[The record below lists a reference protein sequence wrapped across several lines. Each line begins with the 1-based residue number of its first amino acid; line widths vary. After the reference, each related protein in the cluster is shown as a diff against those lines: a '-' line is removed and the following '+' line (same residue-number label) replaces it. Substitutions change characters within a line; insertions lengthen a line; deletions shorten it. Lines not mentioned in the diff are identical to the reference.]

1 MARAPS
7 HAQRLRAALRAAR
20 RRGRTHGAL
29 ALGGGVVKLSVVI
42 ATRDRAAFL
51 SKALDSLG
59 AQVGAPAF
67 EVVVVDNGSSDATP
81 EVVATHAARGS
92 LASAASSSP
101 NPIAAPRATPASPSR
116 AARSSSSST
125 TTSWLPEGFLA
136 AHAAAHDGVFP
147 LAVSGPILNVPSYAA
162 APLPGPLNYSR
173 AFFCT
178 CNVSL
183 PRTAFDAAGGFDA
196 DFNLYGWEDT
206 ELGLRLRRRDV
217 RRAFAWK
224 AYLYHIKPPRIE
236 TLDAALNKT
245 VERARMAARFMA
257 KDDGPRTRLATGAYA
272 LNLWRAQ
279 AASRRVVAGRGAA
292 RRREP
297 TLPAPLRALARAQLL
312 DAAYVSDPARSAGG
326 AEH

>member
-1 MARAPS
+1 M
-7 HAQRLRAALRAAR
+7 
-20 RRGRTHGAL
+20 
-29 ALGGGVVKLSVVI
+29 KFSVVI

-51 SKALDSLG
+51 TRALDSLG
-59 AQVGAPAF
+59 AQVGAPDF

-81 EVVATHAARGS
+81 EVVATHAARGAFA
-92 LASAASSSP
+92 LRRIFVAEP
-101 NPIAAPRATPASPSR
+101 NRG
-116 AARSSSSST
+116 AARNAGVAESNGSILVFVDDDV
-125 TTSWLPEGFLA
+125 WLPEGFLV

-147 LAVSGPILNVPSYAA
+147 KAVSGPILNVPSYAA
-162 APLPGPLNYSR
+162 APLPTPLNYSR

-245 VERARMAARFMA
+245 VERARMAARFIA
-257 KDDGPRTRLATGAYA
+257 KDDGLRTRLATGAYA
-272 LNLWRAQ
+272 LNLWRAKLLAPPWSQ
-279 AASRRVVAGRGAA
+279 DAA
-292 RRREP
+292 RRLAENR
-297 TLPAPLRALARAQLL
+297 TLPAPLRALARAQAL
-312 DAAYVSDPARSAGG
+312 DAAYVSTLRAALEET
-326 AEH
+326 AH

>member
-1 MARAPS
+1 M
-7 HAQRLRAALRAAR
+7 
-20 RRGRTHGAL
+20 
-29 ALGGGVVKLSVVI
+29 KFSVVI

-51 SKALDSLG
+51 TRALDSLG
-59 AQVGAPAF
+59 AQVGAPEF

-81 EVVATHAARGS
+81 EVVATHAARGAFA
-92 LASAASSSP
+92 LRRIFVAEP
-101 NPIAAPRATPASPSR
+101 NRG
-116 AARSSSSST
+116 AARNAGVAESRGAILVFVDDDV
-125 TTSWLPEGFLA
+125 WLPEGFLA
-136 AHAAAHDGVFP
+136 AHAAAHDGIFP
-147 LAVSGPILNVPSYAA
+147 KAVSGPILNVPSYAA
-162 APLPGPLNYSR
+162 APLPSPLNYSR

-183 PRTAFDAAGGFDA
+183 ARTAFDAAGGFDV

-245 VERARMAARFMA
+245 VERARMAARFIA

-272 LNLWRAQ
+272 LNLWRAKLLAPQ
-279 AASRRVVAGRGAA
+279 WSEGAA
-292 RRREP
+292 RRVAENNK
-297 TLPAPLRALARAQLL
+297 LPAPLRALARAQVL
-312 DAAYVSDPARSAGG
+312 DAAYVSTLRAALQ
-326 AEH
+326 ETTH

>member
-1 MARAPS
+1 M
-7 HAQRLRAALRAAR
+7 
-20 RRGRTHGAL
+20 
-29 ALGGGVVKLSVVI
+29 VI

-51 SKALDSLG
+51 TRALDSLG
-59 AQVGAPAF
+59 AQVGAPDF

-81 EVVATHAARGS
+81 EVVATHAARGAFA
-92 LASAASSSP
+92 LRRIFVAEP
-101 NPIAAPRATPASPSR
+101 NRG
-116 AARSSSSST
+116 AARNAGVAESNGSILVFVDDDV
-125 TTSWLPEGFLA
+125 WLPEGFLA

-147 LAVSGPILNVPSYAA
+147 KAVSGPILNVPSYAA
-162 APLPGPLNYSR
+162 APLPTPLNYSR

-196 DFNLYGWEDT
+196 DFDLYGWEDT

-245 VERARMAARFMA
+245 VERARMAARFIA
-257 KDDGPRTRLATGAYA
+257 KDDGLRTRLATGAYA
-272 LNLWRAQ
+272 LNLWRAKLLAPPWSQ
-279 AASRRVVAGRGAA
+279 DAA
-292 RRREP
+292 RRLAENR
-297 TLPAPLRALARAQLL
+297 TLPAPLRALARAQAL
-312 DAAYVSDPARSAGG
+312 DAAYVSTLRAALEET
-326 AEH
+326 AH

>member
-1 MARAPS
+1 VRF
-7 HAQRLRAALRAAR
+7 
-20 RRGRTHGAL
+20 
-29 ALGGGVVKLSVVI
+29 SVVI

-51 SKALDSLG
+51 TRALDSLG
-59 AQVGAPAF
+59 AQVGAPDF

-81 EVVATHAARGS
+81 EVVATHAARGAFA
-92 LASAASSSP
+92 LRRIFVAEP
-101 NPIAAPRATPASPSR
+101 NRG
-116 AARSSSSST
+116 AARNAGVAESNGSILVFVDDDV
-125 TTSWLPEGFLA
+125 WLPEGFLA

-147 LAVSGPILNVPSYAA
+147 KAVSGPILNVPSYAA
-162 APLPGPLNYSR
+162 APLPTPLNYSR

-196 DFNLYGWEDT
+196 DFDLYGWEDT

-245 VERARMAARFMA
+245 VERARMAARFIA
-257 KDDGPRTRLATGAYA
+257 KDDGLRTRLATGAYA
-272 LNLWRAQ
+272 LNLWRAKLLAPPWSQ
-279 AASRRVVAGRGAA
+279 DAA
-292 RRREP
+292 RRLAENR
-297 TLPAPLRALARAQLL
+297 TLPAPLRALARAQAL
-312 DAAYVSDPARSAGG
+312 DAAYVSTLRAALEET
-326 AEH
+326 AH